1 MTVSFSHKFTF
12 LAFVTAIL
20 IAGIGTHARAQ
31 DAAVSPGPGEVVAD
45 ATSTIMAVV
54 AEAPD
59 YFDEDPQR
67 YFDAIGAELDKV
79 VDFRSFARG
88 VMGKYASSDRV
99 RSLNKEQTDQLRN
112 QLEQFTD
119 VLRASLISTYARGL
133 LAFGGVK
140 LDLGDVEMAPNSNR
154 VASVSQFVKSEDGKV
169 YTLKYQMGQY
179 KDGRWRLR
187 NMIIENINLGEI
199 YRSQFEAA
207 ADEAG
212 GDLDRVI
219 AQWTDTDVE
228 TPTEEQ

>member
-1 MTVSFSHKFTF
+1 MTVSFSHKFTILSF
-12 LAFVTAIL
+12 LAITLVSLITAPV
-20 IAGIGTHARAQ
+20 RAQ
-31 DAAVSPGPGEVVAD
+31 DTAALAGPGDVVTD
-45 ATSTIMAVV
+45 ATKSIMAIV
-54 AEAPD
+54 AEAPT
-59 YFDEDPQR
+59 YFDENPQR
-67 YFDAIGAELDKV
+67 YFDAIGVELDKV

-99 RSLNKEQTDQLRN
+99 KRLNKEQTDQLRS
-112 QLEQFTD
+112 QLEQFTQ
-119 VLRASLISTYARGL
+119 VLRSSLIGTYGRGL
-133 LAFGGVK
+133 LAFGGVT
-140 LDLGDVEMAPNSNR
+140 LNLGEVELAPNSNR
-154 VASVSQFVKSEDGKV
+154 LASVSQFVSSDDGKV

-219 AQWTDTDVE
+219 TQWTDTDVE
-228 TPTEEQ
+228 TSTEE